1 MIEFPKVLQRFFG
14 YDATTSNGKRK
25 APPTEKRSEDLI
37 LSERKRDLL
46 AGQTRDL
53 QRNFALVSWAVR
65 KHLDYVSMFDFQM
78 RTGDDTLNDEIE
90 GLMQEWSR
98 PNNCDAAGRHPF
110 ARLLRIIESRR
121 TIDGDVFAVKQRN
134 GRLQVVES
142 DRVRDPEGQ
151 QRDENWYNGV
161 QVDISGRP
169 LAYGLWNRRGQ
180 GGFEFDRTV
189 SAGRMLQH
197 GYFERIDQVRGISPL
212 AAAVNSFR
220 DVYEG
225 IDYALAKMKVEQLF
239 ALVFSRDADEAI
251 GTVSGQAGEYKVDFG
266 KGPVQ
271 LDLDPGDKA
280 DFLKSDNPGS
290 NTQEFIKAVVSIALK
305 SLDLPLNFY
314 DEAHTNFFGSRAA
327 WLLYDRS
334 CIAKRADVQE
344 FLRKVTV
351 WKLQQWILSGRLRL
365 GRGMTIADLPFEWV
379 PRGMPWWDPKKE
391 IEGNLAAMRAGLD
404 NPYRIT
410 KETGRG
416 EFEENVDLI
425 AKAQAYA
432 TERGV
437 TLDFAMSSSAT
448 STNTDDDE

>member
-1 MIEFPKVLQRFFG
+1 MEFPRVLQRMFG

-53 QRNFALVSWAVR
+53 HRNFALVAWAIR

-78 RTGDDTLNDEIE
+78 RTPDDALNDDIE
-90 GLMQEWSR
+90 QRMSVWSR
-98 PNNCDAAGRHPF
+98 PQNCDAAGRHPF
-110 ARLLRIIESRR
+110 PRLLRIIESRR
-121 TIDGDVFAVKQRN
+121 TVDGDVFAVKKRN
-134 GRLQVVES
+134 GQLQVIEA
-142 DRVRDPEGQ
+142 DRVRDPTAK
-151 QRDENWYNGV
+151 RHNDNWYNGLR
-161 QVDISGRP
+161 VDTSGRT
-169 LAYGLWNRRGQ
+169 LSYALHNRGPS
-180 GGFEFDRTV
+180 GFDFDREI
-189 SAGRMLQH
+189 SAGRMLHH

-225 IDYALAKMKVEQLF
+225 VDYALAKMKVEQLF
-239 ALVFSRDADEAI
+239 ALVFYRDANEGLGEA
-251 GTVSGQAGEYKVDFG
+251 AGSNGNYSVDFG

-271 LDLDPGDKA
+271 LDLDPGDQA
-280 DFLKSDNPGS
+280 QFLKSDNPGN
-290 NTQEFIKAVVSIALK
+290 NTREFIKSVIAIALK

-314 DEAHTNFFGSRAA
+314 DESHTNFFGSRAA
-327 WLLYDRS
+327 WLLYDRA

-351 WKLQQWILSGRLRL
+351 WKLRQWIVEDGLTLPAGV
-365 GRGMTIADLPFEWV
+365 TVNDLTFEWV

-391 IEGNLAAMRAGLD
+391 VEGSLAAMRAGLD

-416 EFEENVDLI
+416 EFEENVEQI
-425 AKAQAYA
+425 AKAQKFAA
-432 TERGV
+432 ERGV
-437 TLDFAMSSSAT
+437 TLDFAMSQQPAGA
-448 STNTDDDE
+448 TDDDE